1 MTRREQWISFYTAA
15 LAGTA
20 DPRINP
26 GEEVAD
32 RSESAA
38 WAARQAE
45 TVADEAMARLDAR
58 DFPEPKVQALML
70 TARNVW
76 KAAEHKGEKATV
88 PAHLLAT
95 LGEALKA
102 FDEGAS

>member
-20 DPRINP
+20 DPRVNP

-32 RSESAA
+32 CLESAA

-58 DFPEPKVQALML
+58 AFPKPKIASLLEAANAVWGSAVTASNGRLVRNDLMAALGKAVTDFEEQ
-70 TARNVW
+70 
-76 KAAEHKGEKATV
+76 
-88 PAHLLAT
+88 
-95 LGEALKA
+95 
-102 FDEGAS
+102 S